1 MHAGALLLLFLL
13 RKSTQ
18 SDLAETNPT
27 FSFNLILFLEES
39 YLDLIHSGRNKYLL
53 SLGILFIYVVLR
65 KCLLY
70 VLLL

>member
-18 SDLAETNPT
+18 SDLAETNTT

-39 YLDLIHSGRNKYLL
+39 YLDLIH
-53 SLGILFIYVVLR
+53 
-65 KCLLY
+65 
-70 VLLL
+70 